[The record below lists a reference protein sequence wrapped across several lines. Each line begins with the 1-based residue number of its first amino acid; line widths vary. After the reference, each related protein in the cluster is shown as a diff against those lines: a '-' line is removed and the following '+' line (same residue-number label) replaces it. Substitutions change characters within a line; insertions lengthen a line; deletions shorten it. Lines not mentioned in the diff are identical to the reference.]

1 MGLPLSETATDKFSY
16 SAEEQRAARMP
27 SDLHALVGKN
37 TISYND
43 VLGKSAGANRKPNA
57 CGRA

>member
-27 SDLHALVGKN
+27 SDLLAQVYELRTNVSIAMRVVDN
-37 TISYND
+37 FRT
-43 VLGKSAGANRKPNA
+43 
-57 CGRA
+57 